1 MLGAIVGDVIG
12 APYEWNNIKWT
23 DFDLFTPLSTFTDDT
38 ILTLATANSILNDIS
53 YESSYRRLGETHPGR
68 GYGGRFQQWLRNP
81 QMGPYNSWGNG
92 SAMRV
97 SPVGWAYDTE
107 TKVMAE
113 ARRSAEVTHDH
124 PEGVKGA
131 QATAL
136 AVFMARSGA
145 SMSDIRK
152 EMSTTFGYDMDRS
165 LEEIRPGYEFDVSC
179 QGTVPEAMIAFLES
193 NDFEDAI
200 RKAVSLGGDSD
211 TLTCITGSVA
221 HAFYGEIPTEIAA
234 QVKDLLSRDLVVIMN
249 RFCEKFVNKP

>member
-12 APYEWNNIKWT
+12 APYEWNNVKWM
-23 DFDLFTPLSTFTDDT
+23 DFELFTPLSTFTDDT
-38 ILTLATANSILNDIS
+38 VLTLATANSILTDVC
-53 YESSYRRLGETHPGR
+53 YESSYRRLGEIHPGR
-68 GYGGRFQQWLRNP
+68 GYGGRFLQWLNNP

-97 SPVGWAYDTE
+97 SPVGWAFDTE
-107 TKVMAE
+107 KQVMTE

-145 SMSDIRK
+145 SMNDIRK
-152 EMSTTFGYDMDRS
+152 EMSTTFGYDMDRT
-165 LEEIRPGYEFDVSC
+165 LDKIRPSYEFDVSC

-221 HAFYGEIPTEIAA
+221 HAFYGKIPAGIVG
-234 QVKDLLSRDLVVIMN
+234 QVKGRLSRDLVVIMD
-249 RFCEKFVNKP
+249 RFCEKFCK

>member
-12 APYEWNNIKWT
+12 APYEWNNVKWT
-23 DFDLFTPLSTFTDDT
+23 DFELFTPLTTFTDDT
-38 ILTLATANSILNDIS
+38 ILTLATANSILNDVS
-53 YESSYRRLGETHPGR
+53 YESSYRKLGEIHPGR
-68 GYGGRFQQWLRNP
+68 GYGGRFQQWLNNP
-81 QMGPYNSWGNG
+81 YMGPYNSWGNG

-97 SPVGWAYDTE
+97 SPVGWAFDTE
-107 TKVMAE
+107 TKVMTE

-145 SMSDIRK
+145 SKSDICK

-165 LEEIRPGYEFDVSC
+165 LDEIRPCYEFDESC

-193 NDFEDAI
+193 KDFEDAI

-221 HAFYGEIPTEIAA
+221 HAFYGEIPKGIAG
-234 QVKDLLSRDLVVIMN
+234 QVKDLLSRDLVVIME
-249 RFCEKFVNKP
+249 RFCEKFCK